1 MEANQLPHGT
11 VGEEIQVSCRTHNA
25 TPYQKAPQTGAVA
38 AAETVR
44 LGRDLAVGKKWLQ
57 RQHLDSCCNDREK
70 WTKHSEGSAARA
82 GRNARWCRKSRE
94 GWRRAAVG
102 SPLGTLTHRYR
113 ALQQEATPCRGQHGS
128 VCQLCAAG
136 NHLSCYALESGRENV
151 LTSAGRAQG
160 RASVT
165 AVTAVVQQTDAEQST
180 SRTREGTAA
189 GRSMRHSKCESC
201 KKSCLPA
208 CLHRKAHNQPERN
221 RLAIELLWRNGT
233 ADAWRRL

>member
-1 MEANQLPHGT
+1 M
-11 VGEEIQVSCRTHNA
+11 
-25 TPYQKAPQTGAVA
+25 
-38 AAETVR
+38 
-44 LGRDLAVGKKWLQ
+44 
-57 RQHLDSCCNDREK
+57 
-70 WTKHSEGSAARA
+70 AARDPQPWVNHTPT
-82 GRNARWCRKSRE
+82 RPCDS
-94 GWRRAAVG
+94 
-102 SPLGTLTHRYR
+102 LTLPAPITLRPD
-113 ALQQEATPCRGQHGS
+113 ATWPQNSGIPHGS